1 MKNMDKLLLVIY
13 ILTAIIL
20 SIFCIVLP
28 FDVIPGISLNS
39 IFNDLN
45 DSNRWYYIIGIV
57 IFLFWSIYLLFALF
71 KGENKKSFGIVKYT
85 SEGEINISNETIRSL
100 VMKTIGQIKGVKES
114 KVFINPGTD
123 KVNILVKT
131 LVMPDINIPNTVKEI
146 QESVRQYIELIAEVP
161 VGEIKVIIVDV
172 ASGTRLRLE

>member
-1 MKNMDKLLLVIY
+1 MKNTDKLLLVIY
-13 ILTAIIL
+13 ILTAIML
-20 SIFCIVLP
+20 SIFCIILP
-28 FDVIPGISLNS
+28 FEVIPGISLDS

-45 DSNRWYYIIGIV
+45 GSDRWYYIIGIIV
-57 IFLFWSIYLLFALF
+57 FLFWSIYLLFALF
-71 KGENKKSFGIVKYT
+71 KGENNKNFGIVKYT
-85 SEGEINISNETIRSL
+85 SEGEINISNETIKSL
-100 VMKTIGQIKGVKES
+100 AMKTIGQIKGVKES
-114 KVFINPGTD
+114 KVFINPGAD

-161 VGEIKVIIVDV
+161 VGEIKVIVVDV